1 MKKNKI
7 DWEKVLG
14 SQKDFNDFDFDFE
27 YKLTLMDYLD
37 IYVLYPL
44 RDFNY
49 EVKMKYQIL
58 TRGYSDRMVY
68 GFCDYMTDLKLQLLK
83 ELKKNKQGHP
93 PRLTGKKWDVV
104 LGQIIEGFEAQVALR
119 DVFTVKEYN
128 KLDKKFKEGMKLYAE
143 HYKNLWD

>member
-7 DWEKVLG
+7 DWETVLG
-14 SQKDFNDFDFDFE
+14 SQKDFNDFDFE
-27 YKLTLMDYLD
+27 HKLTLMDYLD

-93 PRLTGKKWDVV
+93 LDLLERSGMLSLVKSLKDLRHRLH
-104 LGQIIEGFEAQVALR
+104 
-119 DVFTVKEYN
+119 Y
-128 KLDKKFKEGMKLYAE
+128 GMSLLL
-143 HYKNLWD
+143 KNITS